1 MEAFINGLAAL
12 SDPSLLILLIA
23 ATLGGV
29 VIGAL
34 PGLNA
39 TTGAALLLP
48 FTLTMEPVPAI
59 AMLTAIYCSATFAGA
74 ITAILINTPGTSASA
89 TTCLDGY
96 PLAQRG
102 EAGRALGLAV
112 VSSTIGGV
120 LSVVCLML
128 AAPLLARAAYHFSP
142 PEYFALTLFGLSML
156 ATIGDGSP
164 VKNLISG
171 ALGIFLAMVG
181 VDNLT
186 TVERFTFSS
195 HELYEGIGFV
205 PVMIGIFGISEL
217 LVQSSLVDQVREQIR
232 MKGVMLPSRE
242 DYAKVWKCILRSSGI
257 GTFIGILPA
266 EGATVA
272 SMIGYNE
279 ARRWSQ
285 TPEEF
290 GKGAIEGIAGS
301 EAANNSA
308 TGGAMVPTLALG
320 IPGSATAAVILAG
333 LMVHGLRPGPTMFTE
348 QANFAYAIFWSMML
362 VNLMFLAIGLY
373 GARVFARITLVPTQ
387 ILWPCVFVF
396 SVVGAYALEQS
407 MFDVWIALVAG
418 VIGYLMRR
426 YGFSVVPLAIGL
438 ILGGMLEQRLGQS
451 MVMLDEKWWL
461 MATRP
466 LSLLFFVLTAL
477 ALFGPY
483 VWGQFFKQRHPIKS
497 SAE

>member
-1 MEAFINGLAAL
+1 MDALINGLVSLA
-12 SDPSLLILLIA
+12 DPYLLLLLLC
-23 ATLGGV
+23 ATIGGV
-29 VIGAL
+29 IIGAL

-59 AMLTAIYCSATFAGA
+59 AVMTAIYCSATFAGA
-74 ITAILINTPGTSASA
+74 ITAILINTPGTAASA

-102 EAGRALGLAV
+102 EAGRALGMAV
-112 VSSTIGGV
+112 VSSTFGGIF
-120 LSVVCLML
+120 SVICLML
-128 AAPLLARAAYHFSP
+128 AAPLLARAAYNFSP

-156 ATIGDGSP
+156 ASIGDGSAL
-164 VKNLISG
+164 KNLIAG
-171 ALGIFLAMVG
+171 GFGILIAMIG

-186 TVERFTFSS
+186 TVERFTFGSY
-195 HELYEGIGFV
+195 ELYEGIGFV

-217 LVQSSLVDQVREQIR
+217 LVQSQNLHIRREAIK
-232 MKGVMLPSRE
+232 MKSIELPGRA
-242 DYAKVWKCILRSSGI
+242 DYQKTWKTILRSSGV

-279 ARRWSQ
+279 AKRWSK

-290 GKGAIEGIAGS
+290 GHGAIEGVAGS
-301 EAANNSA
+301 EAANNAA

-333 LMVHGLRPGPTMFTE
+333 LMVHGVRPGPTMFTE
-348 QANFAYAIFWSMML
+348 QADFAYAIFWSMML
-362 VNLMFLAIGLY
+362 VNVLFFFIGLK
-373 GARVFARITLVPTQ
+373 GAKLFARVTLIPVQ
-387 ILWPCVFVF
+387 VLWPSVFVF
-396 SVVGAYALEQS
+396 SIVGAYALDQS
-407 MFDVWIALVAG
+407 MFDVWVALISG
-418 VIGYLMRR
+418 VIGFFMRR

-438 ILGGMLEQRLGQS
+438 ILGGMLEMRLGQS

-461 MATRP
+461 MFSRP
-466 LSLLFFVLTAL
+466 LTLLFLVLTAL
-477 ALFGPY
+477 ALIGPAI
-483 VWGQFFKQRHPIKS
+483 WGRLVKRRTPLES
-497 SAE
+497 TGE

>member
-1 MEAFINGLAAL
+1 ME
-12 SDPSLLILLIA
+12 SLLAGLSALADINLLMLLVI

-59 AMLTAIYCSATFAGA
+59 AILTAIYCAATFAGA

-96 PLAQRG
+96 PLAMRG
-102 EAGRALGLAV
+102 EAGRALGMAV
-112 VSSTIGGV
+112 VSSTIGGI

-128 AAPLLARAAYHFSP
+128 AAPLLARAAYQFSP

-164 VKNLISG
+164 IKNMISG
-171 ALGIFLAMVG
+171 ALGVFIALVG
-181 VDNLT
+181 VDKLT
-186 TVERFTFSS
+186 TVERFTFDS

-217 LVQSSLVDQVREQIR
+217 LVQSSAIDTVRERIR
-232 MKGVMLPSRE
+232 MKSVQLPSKE
-242 DYAKVWKCILRSSGI
+242 DYRKVWKTILRSTGI
-257 GTFIGILPA
+257 GTFIGVLPA

-279 ARRWSQ
+279 ARRWSK

-333 LMVHGLRPGPTMFTE
+333 LMVHGLRPGPAMFTE
-348 QANFAYAIFWSMML
+348 QSDFAYAIFWSMMF
-362 VNLMFLAIGLY
+362 VNVLFLFIGLY
-373 GARVFARITLVPTQ
+373 GARFFARITQVPSQ
-387 ILWPCVFVF
+387 VLWPCVFVF
-396 SVVGAYALEQS
+396 SVVGAYALDQS
-407 MFDVWIALVAG
+407 MFDVWIVLISG
-418 VIGYLMRR
+418 VLGYFMRR

-438 ILGGMLEQRLGQS
+438 ILGGMLEQRFGQS

-461 MATRP
+461 IATRP
-466 LSLLFFVLTAL
+466 LALFFLVLTAM
-477 ALFGPY
+477 ALLGPLI
-483 VWGQFFKQRHPIKS
+483 WSRIFPKPL
-497 SAE
+497 

>member
-1 MEAFINGLAAL
+1 MDPFLAGLVAL
-12 SDPSLLILLIA
+12 ADPGLLALLLA

-29 VIGAL
+29 LIGAL

-48 FTLTMEPVPAI
+48 FTLTMEPVAAI
-59 AMLTAIYCSATFAGA
+59 AILTAIYCSATFAGA

-120 LSVVCLML
+120 LSVIVLML
-128 AAPLLARAAYHFSP
+128 AAPLLGRAAYNFAP
-142 PEYFALTLFGLSML
+142 PEYFALTVFGLSML

-164 VKNLISG
+164 IKNLISG
-171 ALGIFLAMVG
+171 ALGVLLATVG
-181 VDNLT
+181 TDLMT
-186 TVERFTFSS
+186 SVERFTFSLP
-195 HELYEGIGFV
+195 ELSDGIGFV
-205 PVMIGIFGISEL
+205 PVMIGVFGISEL
-217 LVQSSLVDQVREQIR
+217 LIQASKAHVVRERIALAAVR
-232 MKGVMLPSRE
+232 LPSRA
-242 DYAKVWKCILRSSGI
+242 DYARVWKTILRSSGI

-279 ARRWSQ
+279 AKRWSR

-320 IPGSATAAVILAG
+320 IPGSPTAAVILAG
-333 LMVHGLRPGPTMFTE
+333 LMVHGLRPGPTMFTD
-348 QANFAYAIFWSMML
+348 QAEFAFAIFWSMML
-362 VNLMFLAIGLY
+362 VNLLFLGIGLY
-373 GARVFARITLVPTQ
+373 GAKLFARVTLIPVPV
-387 ILWPCVFVF
+387 LWPCVFVF
-396 SVVGAYALEQS
+396 SIVGAYALDQS
-407 MFDVWIALVAG
+407 MLDVWVALVAG
-418 VIGYLMRR
+418 VVGFFMRR

-438 ILGGMLEQRLGQS
+438 LLGGMLEQRLGQS
-451 MVMLDEKWWL
+451 MVMLDEQWWL
-461 MATRP
+461 MVTRP
-466 LSLLFFVLTAL
+466 LSALFFLLTAL
-477 ALFGPY
+477 ALFGPF
-483 VWGQFFKQRHPIKS
+483 VWRRMRGRP
-497 SAE
+497 

>member
-1 MEAFINGLAAL
+1 M
-12 SDPSLLILLIA
+12 LLVV

-59 AMLTAIYCSATFAGA
+59 AILTAIYCSATFAGA

-96 PLAQRG
+96 PLAMRG

-112 VSSTIGGV
+112 VSSTVGGV
-120 LSVVCLML
+120 LSVFCLML

-156 ATIGDGSP
+156 ATIGDGSAI
-164 VKNLISG
+164 KNLISG
-171 ALGIFLAMVG
+171 ALGVFLALVG

-186 TVERFTFSS
+186 TVERFTFHS

-217 LVQSSLVDQVREQIR
+217 LVQSNALDTVRERIV
-232 MKGVMLPSRE
+232 MKAVKLPSRA
-242 DYAKVWKCILRSSGI
+242 DYAKVWKTVLRSTGI

-279 ARRWSQ
+279 ARRWSK

-290 GKGAIEGIAGS
+290 GNGAVEGIAGS
-301 EAANNSA
+301 EAANNAA

-333 LMVHGLRPGPTMFTE
+333 LMVHGLRPGPAMFTE
-348 QANFAYAIFWSMML
+348 QAGFAYAIFWSML
-362 VNLMFLAIGLY
+362 FVNVLFLFLGLY
-373 GARVFARITLVPTQ
+373 GAKVFARITMVPTQ
-387 ILWPCVFVF
+387 VLWPCVFVF

-407 MFDVWIALVAG
+407 MFDVWVALVAG
-418 VIGYLMRR
+418 VIGYFMRR

-438 ILGGMLEQRLGQS
+438 ILGGMLEQRFGQS
-451 MVMLDEKWWL
+451 MVMLDEQWW
-461 MATRP
+461 MIATRP
-466 LSLLFFVLTAL
+466 LALFFLILTAL
-477 ALFGPY
+477 ALFG
-483 VWGQFFKQRHPIKS
+483 
-497 SAE
+497 SAIWKRLFQ

>member
-1 MEAFINGLAAL
+1 MDAFFLGLAAL
-12 SDPSLLILLIA
+12 TDINLLMLLVI

-48 FTLTMEPVPAI
+48 FTLTMEPIPAI
-59 AMLTAIYCSATFAGA
+59 AVLTAIYCSATFAGA

-96 PLAQRG
+96 PLAMRG

-120 LSVVCLML
+120 LSVICLML
-128 AAPLLARAAYHFSP
+128 AAPLLARAAYQFSP
-142 PEYFALTLFGLSML
+142 PEYFTLTLFGLSML

-164 VKNLISG
+164 IKNLISG
-171 ALGIFLAMVG
+171 ALGVFLAIVG
-181 VDNLT
+181 VDMLT
-186 TVERFTFSS
+186 TVERYTFDTYV
-195 HELYEGIGFV
+195 LYEGIGFV

-217 LVQSSLVDQVREQIR
+217 LVQSSLVGTVRERIQ
-232 MKGVMLPSRE
+232 MTSVQLPSKE
-242 DYAKVWKCILRSSGI
+242 DYLKVWKTILRSSGI

-279 ARRWSQ
+279 ARRWSK

-290 GKGAIEGIAGS
+290 GHGAIEGIAGS

-333 LMVHGLRPGPTMFTE
+333 LMVHGIRPGPTMFTE
-348 QANFAYAIFWSMML
+348 QAEFAYAIFWSMMF
-362 VNLMFLAIGLY
+362 VNLLFLVIGLY
-373 GARVFARITLVPTQ
+373 GAKAFARITLVPTQ
-387 ILWPCVFVF
+387 ILWPCVFIF
-396 SVVGAYALEQS
+396 SVVGAYALDQS

-418 VIGYLMRR
+418 VLGYLMRR

-438 ILGGMLEQRLGQS
+438 ILGGMLEQRFGQT

-461 MATRP
+461 IATRP
-466 LSLLFFVLTAL
+466 LALFFLVLTVL
-477 ALFGPY
+477 ALFGSRL
-483 VWGQFFKQRHPIKS
+483 WSLFIGQRNPLES
-497 SAE
+497 TAE